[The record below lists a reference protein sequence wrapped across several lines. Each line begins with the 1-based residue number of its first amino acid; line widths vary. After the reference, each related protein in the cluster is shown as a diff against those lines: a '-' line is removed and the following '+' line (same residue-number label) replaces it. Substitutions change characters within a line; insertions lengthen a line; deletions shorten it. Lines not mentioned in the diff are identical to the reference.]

1 MNANDLFA
9 ALGLPPTAWVQQ
21 RVPKKLLTEHSA
33 ITASDRKLIQDQVQ
47 EVQWLA
53 AIKPSNAG
61 VPTFEEAQRSY
72 LELAVIAISLRQA
85 TTSQMQR
92 VAELLH
98 RAVPYPVLLI
108 LDAGDTLAMS
118 MAHIRWAQQEAD
130 KTVLD
135 GDVLMATLSSLEVSS
150 AAHSGFMAALPLQ
163 LQTRTHLHALVQS
176 WMDTLSAWQAVAITG
191 QFVPSSSP
199 EVAAQRREALRQC
212 LALDV
217 KITHLRNLATKEKQ
231 MARLVEINGTIKK
244 LQTERLNAEIA
255 LKSSNTLHLE
265 SFL

>member
-61 VPTFEEAQRSY
+61 VPNFEDALRSY
-72 LELAVIAISLRQA
+72 LELAVISISLRQA
-85 TTSQMQR
+85 TPSQLKR

-98 RAVPYPVLLI
+98 RAVPYPVVLI
-108 LDAGDTLAMS
+108 LEAGDTLAMS

-135 GDVLMATLSSLEVSS
+135 GDVLMATLSTHELAS
-150 AAHSGFMAALPLQ
+150 AAHSGFLAALPLQ
-163 LQTRTHLHALVQS
+163 QQTRTHLHALAQS

-191 QFVPSSSP
+191 QFVPSPSP
-199 EVAAQRREALRQC
+199 EVAAQRREVLRQRHE
-212 LALDV
+212 LDT
-217 KITHLRNLATKEKQ
+217 KIGQLLNQASKEKQ
-231 MARLVEINGTIKK
+231 IARQVLVNLELMK
-244 LQTERLNAEIA
+244 LKRQREELN
-255 LKSSNTLHLE
+255 N
-265 SFL
+265 FL

>member
-9 ALGLPPTAWVQQ
+9 ALGLPPSAWVQQ
-21 RVPKKLLTEHSA
+21 RVPKKLLTEHGA
-33 ITASDRKLIQDQVQ
+33 ITTSDRKLIQDQVQ

-72 LELAVIAISLRQA
+72 LELAVISISLRQA
-85 TTSQMQR
+85 TPSQMQR

-98 RAVPYPVLLI
+98 RAVPYPVVLI
-108 LDAGDTLAMS
+108 LEAGDKLAMS

-135 GDVLMATLSSLEVSS
+135 GDVLMATLSTLEASS
-150 AAHSGFMAALPLQ
+150 AAQSGFMAALPLQ
-163 LQTRTHLHALVQS
+163 QQNRTNLHALAQS

-191 QFVPSSSP
+191 QFVPSPSS
-199 EVAAQRREALRQC
+199 EVAAQRREVLRQC
-212 LALDV
+212 MALDV
-217 KITHLRNLATKEKQ
+217 QISGLRHQAAKEKQ
-231 MARLVEINGTIKK
+231 MSRQVAANIEINR
-244 LQTERLNAEIA
+244 LLAERQKI
-255 LKSSNTLHLE
+255 STGI
-265 SFL
+265 

>member
-9 ALGLPPTAWVQQ
+9 ALGLPPSAWVQQ

-33 ITASDRKLIQDQVQ
+33 ITASDRRLIQDQVQ

-61 VPTFEEAQRSY
+61 VPIFEDAQRSY
-72 LELAVIAISLRQA
+72 LELAVISITLRQA
-85 TTSQMQR
+85 TPSQMQR

-98 RAVPYPVLLI
+98 RAVPYPVVLI
-108 LDAGDTLAMS
+108 LEAGDTLAMS

-135 GDVLMATLSSLEVSS
+135 GDVLMATLPAADQHAS
-150 AAHSGFMAALPLQ
+150 AAHSSFMSALPLPQ
-163 LQTRTHLHALVQS
+163 QNRTHLYALAQS

-191 QFVPSSSP
+191 QFVPSPSS
-199 EVAAQRREALRQC
+199 EVAAQRRQALRQC

-217 KITHLRNLATKEKQ
+217 QISGLRHQAAKEKQ
-231 MARLVEINGTIKK
+231 MSRQVAANIEINR
-244 LQTERLNAEIA
+244 LLAERQKI
-255 LKSSNTLHLE
+255 STGI
-265 SFL
+265 

>member
-9 ALGLPPTAWVQQ
+9 ALGLPPSAWVQQ

-61 VPTFEEAQRSY
+61 VPTFENAQRSY

-85 TTSQMQR
+85 TASQVQR

-135 GDVLMATLSSLEVSS
+135 GDVLMATLSTHGSASS
-150 AAHSGFMAALPLQ
+150 AHSGFMAALPLQ
-163 LQTRTHLHALVQS
+163 QQTRTHLHALVQS
-176 WMDTLSAWQAVAITG
+176 WMDTFSAWQAVAITG
-191 QFVPSSSP
+191 QFVLSPTP
-199 EVAAQRREALRQC
+199 EVSAQRREALRQC
-212 LALDV
+212 LALDGQ
-217 KITHLRNLATKEKQ
+217 ISGLRHQAAKEKQ
-231 MARLVEINGTIKK
+231 MSRQVATNIEINRLLAERKK
-244 LQTERLNAEIA
+244 ISTEI
-255 LKSSNTLHLE
+255 
-265 SFL
+265 

>member
-9 ALGLPPTAWVQQ
+9 ALSLPPSAWVQQ

-61 VPTFEEAQRSY
+61 VPTFEDAQRSY
-72 LELAVIAISLRQA
+72 LELAVISISLRQA

-135 GDVLMATLSSLEVSS
+135 GDVLMATLLTHESAS
-150 AAHSGFMAALPLQ
+150 AAHNGFMAALPLQ
-163 LQTRTHLHALVQS
+163 QQTRTHLHALVQS
-176 WMDTLSAWQAVAITG
+176 WMDTLSAWQAVAIMG
-191 QFVPSSSP
+191 QFVPSPSS

-212 LALDV
+212 QALDV
-217 KITHLRNLATKEKQ
+217 KISQLRAQASKEKQ
-231 MARLVEINGTIKK
+231 MGRLVEINGMINSCKA
-244 LQTERLNAEIA
+244 QRLNAEFV
-255 LKSSNTLHLE
+255 LKNNAFLQLE
-265 SFL
+265 KLS

>member
-9 ALGLPPTAWVQQ
+9 ALGLPPSAWVQQ

-33 ITASDRKLIQDQVQ
+33 ISASDRKLIQDQVQ

-61 VPTFEEAQRSY
+61 VPTFEDAQRSY

-135 GDVLMATLSSLEVSS
+135 GDVLMATLSTHESTS

-163 LQTRTHLHALVQS
+163 QQTRTHLHALVQS
-176 WMDTLSAWQAVAITG
+176 WIDTLSAWQAVAIMG
-191 QFVPSSSP
+191 QFVPSPSP
-199 EVAAQRREALRQC
+199 EVAARRREALQLC
-212 LALDV
+212 QALDV
-217 KITHLRNLATKEKQ
+217 KISQLRAQASKEKQ
-231 MARLVEINGTIKK
+231 MARQVAANVEINR
-244 LQTERLNAEIA
+244 LMSERQKITM
-255 LKSSNTLHLE
+255 SI
-265 SFL
+265 

>member
-9 ALGLPPTAWVQQ
+9 ALGLPPSAWVQQ

-61 VPTFEEAQRSY
+61 VPTFEDAQRSY
-72 LELAVIAISLRQA
+72 LELAVISISLRQA
-85 TTSQMQR
+85 TASQLQR

-98 RAVPYPVLLI
+98 RAVPYPVVLI
-108 LDAGDTLAMS
+108 LEAGDTLAMS

-135 GDVLMATLSSLEVSS
+135 GDVLMATLSTLEASS
-150 AAHSGFMAALPLQ
+150 PAQSGFMAALSLQ
-163 LQTRTHLHALVQS
+163 QQNRTNLHALAQS
-176 WMDTLSAWQAVAITG
+176 WMDTLSAWQAVAIMG

-199 EVAAQRREALRQC
+199 EVVAQRREALRHCQ
-212 LALDV
+212 ALDV
-217 KITHLRNLATKEKQ
+217 KISQLRAQASKEKQ
-231 MARLVEINGTIKK
+231 MARQVAANLRIKI
-244 LQTERLNAEIA
+244 L
-255 LKSSNTLHLE
+255 LE
-265 SFL
+265 QRQQVMAQL

>member
-9 ALGLPPTAWVQQ
+9 ALGLPPSAWVQQ

-61 VPTFEEAQRSY
+61 VPTFEDAQRSY

-85 TTSQMQR
+85 TASQMQR
-92 VAELLH
+92 VADLLH

-150 AAHSGFMAALPLQ
+150 AAHSGFMAAVPLQ
-163 LQTRTHLHALVQS
+163 LQTRTNLHALVQS
-176 WMDTLSAWQAVAITG
+176 WMDTLSAWQAVVITG
-191 QFVPSSSP
+191 QFVPSPSP
-199 EVAAQRREALRQC
+199 EVAAQRRKALRQC
-212 LALDV
+212 QALDV
-217 KITHLRNLATKEKQ
+217 KISQLRTQASKQKQ
-231 MARLVEINGTIKK
+231 MARQVAVNLEIKT
-244 LQTERLNAEIA
+244 LLEQRQQVMARL
-255 LKSSNTLHLE
+255 
-265 SFL
+265 